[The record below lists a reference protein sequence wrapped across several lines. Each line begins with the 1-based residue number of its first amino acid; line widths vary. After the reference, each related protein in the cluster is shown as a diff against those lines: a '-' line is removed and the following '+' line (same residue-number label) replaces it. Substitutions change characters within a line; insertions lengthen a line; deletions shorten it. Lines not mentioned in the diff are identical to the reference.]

1 MEKNQTHEEA
11 NFTRPHTER
20 NRCHQAETGT
30 ADEKEVPPASYVTAR
45 YFGRLS
51 FCMQIIYCSLACELE
66 TNEDQ
71 SAKNNTGS
79 QIRSCLLLLNGEES
93 RFPTVAPWPASTA
106 WLAARCEGHRT
117 STERRAC
124 AFRLPGSQSH
134 QLTKQPNKRAG
145 LCSVRLNYKGRWWQG
160 LAHWLC
166 FAA

>member
-1 MEKNQTHEEA
+1 
-11 NFTRPHTER
+11 
-20 NRCHQAETGT
+20 
-30 ADEKEVPPASYVTAR
+30 
-45 YFGRLS
+45 
-51 FCMQIIYCSLACELE
+51 MQIIYCSLACELE

-124 AFRLPGSQSH
+124 AFRLPGPQSH
-134 QLTKQPNKRAG
+134 HAHQTNGQDCAPLDLIIKAGGGRAWHTG
-145 LCSVRLNYKGRWWQG
+145 SALLREMGRP
-160 LAHWLC
+160 
-166 FAA
+166 